1 MKRILLTVILILTL
15 LSVVGC
21 IGAQDENIP
30 SQEEIAEELEGL
42 TDSLKQELSEANE
55 AIRQS
60 APDIYESAQGW
71 GEQIKEFIDSL
82 VAEE

>member
-55 AIRQS
+55 AIRQA
-60 APDIYESAQGW
+60 APDIYESVQGW
-71 GEQIKEFIDSL
+71 GEQIKESIDSL
-82 VAEE
+82 IAEE